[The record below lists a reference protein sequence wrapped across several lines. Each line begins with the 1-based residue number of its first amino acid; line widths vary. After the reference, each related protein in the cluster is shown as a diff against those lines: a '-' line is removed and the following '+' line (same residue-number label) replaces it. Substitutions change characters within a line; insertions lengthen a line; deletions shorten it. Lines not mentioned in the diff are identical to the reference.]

1 MDKKYSYKDVF
12 SQTEYVKIMFAAL
25 INRFGDSIDAIAST
39 WIVYQITGSA
49 AWSALIFGIN
59 NLPTVV
65 VTPLAGPWVEGR
77 NKKRIMIVT
86 DIIRAIVVA
95 AVASLFLVDLLQPWM
110 LVISTLI
117 ISTVEAFRGPASI
130 SLTPM
135 VLDDELYEFGMSL
148 NSSLSQV
155 VQLIGLGCAAGII
168 ALVGISGALYID
180 MATFIMS
187 AAIILFANSHETK
200 KEKVV
205 FKFDEYTKDFIDGV
219 KYVSK
224 EAVIVFFLLY
234 AVCLNAV
241 LVPINGLQAPMAE
254 QILHSGVEVL
264 SIFSIAITAGM
275 LFGSFIYPMIAQ
287 KTTSKVLYWG
297 TAVATAVFYLG
308 IIAAEP
314 LYDSKI
320 FTYVITAGLSA
331 FFGMA
336 ISIGNSMMS
345 VFFMRKVN
353 KEYIARAASIATSVS
368 VMSMPVVSFIV
379 SGVVAFVSVQIVFIV
394 SGILCFVVHVAL
406 GRFLY
411 LLDETEND
419 QPEQITESI
428 QSEDDNVSKEAIEA

>member
-1 MDKKYSYKDVF
+1 MDKKHSYKDVF

-77 NKKRIMIVT
+77 NKKQIMIVT

-95 AVASLFLVDLLQPWM
+95 AVASLFLVDLLRPWM

-117 ISTVEAFRGPASI
+117 ISTVEAFRGPAST

-135 VLDDELYEFGMSL
+135 VLADELYEFGMSL
-148 NSSLSQV
+148 NSSLSQI

-187 AAIILFANSHETK
+187 AAIILFVNSHETK

-205 FKFDEYTKDFIDGV
+205 FKFSEYTKDFIDGV

-224 EAVIVFFLLY
+224 EAIIVFFLLY
-234 AVCLNAV
+234 TVCLNAV

-264 SIFSIAITAGM
+264 SIYSIAITVGM
-275 LFGSFIYPMIAQ
+275 LLGSIVYPIIAQ
-287 KTTSKVLYWG
+287 KITTKILYWMEG
-297 TAVATAVFYLG
+297 IVTAVFYIG
-308 IIAAEP
+308 MVVAEP
-314 LYDSKI
+314 LYSSKI
-320 FTYVITAGLSA
+320 LTYVIVTVLSVLLGIA
-331 FFGMA
+331 V
-336 ISIGNSMMS
+336 SIGSSMIT
-345 VFFMRKVN
+345 VIFMRKVN
-353 KEYIARAASIATSVS
+353 KEYIARAAAIATSVG
-368 VMSMPVVSFIV
+368 VMAMPVVSLIV
-379 SGVVAFVSVQIVFIV
+379 SGIVAFVSVQTVFVVSGTIAIV
-394 SGILCFVVHVAL
+394 SHVAL
-406 GRFLY
+406 SRFLY
-411 LLDETEND
+411 LFDERSEE
-419 QPEQITESI
+419 QPEQVTESI
-428 QSEDDNVSKEAIEA
+428 QTEDDSEPQEAIEA